1 MEPITGLETM
11 SVAWADKVATVTI
24 DRPPV
29 NAQNGRFREDLIRVF
44 DTLHDEKTVR
54 AIVLTGA
61 GKAFSAGAD
70 LKDRPDPAN
79 RGAFPRHN
87 RTVRAAFDAVME
99 CEKPVICALNGA
111 AIGAGLVLALSCDII
126 VASEASWVAMTEV
139 DWGLA
144 GGVRHIRRFF
154 HESDARLLM
163 YTARRIGGPELL
175 RMNVVSACVPPDQL
189 MATAL
194 GIAREIATKSPMAV
208 RAAKRSFSITEEL
221 PLHEGYR
228 YEQLQTWALA
238 SSDDRAE
245 AARAF
250 AEKRKPDFRD

>member
-1 MEPITGLETM
+1 MEPIEGLETL
-11 SVAWADKVATVTI
+11 SVTCAGKVATVTI

-29 NAQNGRFREDLIRVF
+29 NAQNSRFREDLTRVF
-44 DTLHDEKTVR
+44 DMLHDETSVR

-79 RGAFPRHN
+79 RGAFARHN
-87 RTVRAAFDAVME
+87 RNVRSSFEAVTE

-126 VASEASWVAMTEV
+126 VASENAWVAMTEV

-144 GGVRHIRRFF
+144 GGVKHIRRFF
-154 HESDARLLM
+154 GESDARLLM
-163 YTARRIGGPELL
+163 YTARRISGAELL
-175 RMNVVSACVPPDQL
+175 RMNVVSACVPPETL
-189 MATAL
+189 MDTAL
-194 GIAREIATKSPMAV
+194 GIAQEIATKSPMAV
-208 RAAKRSFSITEEL
+208 RAAKRSFAITEEL

-250 AEKRKPDFRD
+250 AAKRKPDFKD